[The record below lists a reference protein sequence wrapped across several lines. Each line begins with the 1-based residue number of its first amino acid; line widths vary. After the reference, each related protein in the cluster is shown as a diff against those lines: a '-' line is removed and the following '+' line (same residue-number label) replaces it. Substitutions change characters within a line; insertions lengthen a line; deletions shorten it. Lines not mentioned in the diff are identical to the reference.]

1 MKLNIGDT
9 VILKSNPFEVGE
21 FLTSGEKLI
30 VDIKDTSDL
39 SVATSSLWVMVEGYN
54 DWIDS
59 TWFTKTNN

>member
-30 VDIKDTSDL
+30 VDIKDSSDL
-39 SVATSSLWVMVEGYN
+39 SATSSLWVMIEGYN

-59 TWFTKTNN
+59 TWFTKKNN

>member
-1 MKLNIGDT
+1 MKLKIGDL

-21 FLTSGEKLI
+21 FLMCGEKLI

-39 SVATSSLWVMVEGYN
+39 TGATSSLWVMIEGYN

-59 TWFTKTNN
+59 TWFTKKNN

>member
-9 VILKSNPFEVGE
+9 VILKSNPFEVWE

-39 SVATSSLWVMVEGYN
+39 SGATSSLWVMVEGYN